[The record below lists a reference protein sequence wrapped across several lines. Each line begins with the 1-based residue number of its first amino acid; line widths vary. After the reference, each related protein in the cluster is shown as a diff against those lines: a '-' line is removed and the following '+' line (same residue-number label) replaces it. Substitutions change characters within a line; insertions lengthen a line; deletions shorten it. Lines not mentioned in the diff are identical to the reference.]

1 MNTGSFFPAAAR
13 LPARWVG
20 KLAESAPQLLSRRRR
35 LLHHELLM
43 SRARAVDSLAL
54 AADAPPVRRR
64 HVNLAPSRVRLRLLA
79 LAAVLALV
87 ALVGAKLAAN
97 YLARDQWRP
106 FPLAGTKFQFTQAR
120 FFVFNETGHEIV
132 LRVSSSGKLLFEKR
146 LAAKRTPTWNSV
158 QDIHRYQG
166 RYPLAQID
174 VENYDILTRFLDL
187 TESEYLRRTE
197 TVDLDAIPRSDRQ
210 GDFSIRVTTHGFK
223 FEYAIYA
230 FR

>member
-1 MNTGSFFPAAAR
+1 M
-13 LPARWVG
+13 
-20 KLAESAPQLLSRRRR
+20 
-35 LLHHELLM
+35 
-43 SRARAVDSLAL
+43 
-54 AADAPPVRRR
+54 
-64 HVNLAPSRVRLRLLA
+64 NLAPSRVRLRLLA

-106 FPLAGTKFQFTQAR
+106 FPLAGTKFQFTRTR
-120 FFVFNETGHEIV
+120 FFVFNETGHEI
-132 LRVSSSGKLLFEKR
+132 LLTVSSGGKLLFEKR
-146 LAAKRTPTWNSV
+146 LDAKRTPTWSPV

-174 VENYDILTRFLDL
+174 VEKYDVLTRFLDL
-187 TESEYLRRTE
+187 TESEYLRRTQ

-210 GDFSIRVTTHGFK
+210 GDLSIRVMTHGFK